1 VCSRPRLLAA
11 SSAALAYSTYNL
23 SQAASRPE
31 LLNQL
36 SRALYRHQSLNLK
49 RAFLDVAEKHAAIAD
64 ERLQIERQR
73 LRLGEIFSASTRP
86 NKSPFTLWRLKTS
99 LRTIR
104 STPNKKCGRSAISSL
119 DLVLAARNM
128 RAARQTPPTPLI
140 RRDPKI
146 QLRF

>member
-1 VCSRPRLLAA
+1 MCSRPRLLAA

-73 LRLGEIFSASTRP
+73 LRLGEIFFRFNASKQVAIHALET
-86 NKSPFTLWRLKTS
+86 KDILKDH
-99 LRTIR
+99 
-104 STPNKKCGRSAISSL
+104 SL
-119 DLVLAARNM
+119 DTEQKVWQVSDIVFGPCPSREKYASCSPNPA
-128 RAARQTPPTPLI
+128 
-140 RRDPKI
+140 DPSHPS
-146 QLRF
+146 